1 MSISEYANREGLMNN
16 PVLSLERNF
25 LKSQTTTIY
34 DLSNF
39 CNYMVM
45 KLVHLRRN
53 SVFGSAEHPN
63 RNFLWMMI

>member
-1 MSISEYANREGLMNN
+1 MSISGYANREGLMNN

-45 KLVHLRRN
+45 KLVHLR
-53 SVFGSAEHPN
+53 
-63 RNFLWMMI
+63 

>member
-1 MSISEYANREGLMNN
+1 MSINEYANREGLMNN

-45 KLVHLRRN
+45 KLVHLR
-53 SVFGSAEHPN
+53 
-63 RNFLWMMI
+63 